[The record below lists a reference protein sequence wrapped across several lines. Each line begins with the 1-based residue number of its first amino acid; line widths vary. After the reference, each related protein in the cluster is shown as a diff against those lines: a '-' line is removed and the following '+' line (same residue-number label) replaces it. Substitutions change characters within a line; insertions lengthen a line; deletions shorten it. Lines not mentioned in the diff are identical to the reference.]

1 MTITSRQRGNSF
13 EAQVAGSGGWVFG
26 DTQSIAEYRAK
37 TWPVLHTKKREAYTV
52 WKGFKNT
59 PTLSDLM

>member
-1 MTITSRQRGNSF
+1 MKITSRQRGNSF
-13 EAQVAGSGGWVFG
+13 EAQVAGSGGWVFA
-26 DTQSIAEYRAK
+26 DTEEMAIYRAR
-37 TWPVLHTKKREAYTV
+37 TWPVLHNKKREAYTV